1 MCVCVELGQLI
12 QEIKIIWNEK
22 QFPKKYGSQ
31 GRSQKKILTEAIALA
46 SVMDKVGE
54 HTQM

>member
-1 MCVCVELGQLI
+1 MCVCVCVELGQLI

-31 GRSQKKILTEAIALA
+31 GRSQKKKLTEAIALA
-46 SVMDKVGE
+46 GFV
-54 HTQM
+54 H